1 MPAFPLIRPADVRV
15 AREAEQL
22 VERRLAG
29 AVIADR
35 QLAHAEH
42 HVDEH
47 DVEPDAAGGR
57 HRRHVVAAGV
67 AEGAQPF
74 LGEPARHRHQ
84 LRRGAHRVVGAEHAD
99 RRGHAAGGEP
109 AERERRDPGLRAGLA
124 AAAGEVDVPVDQ
136 AGDDPAPAEVHFLD
150 AERAVERRDVTPD
163 PDHPL
168 AGHQQVAATLRRGV
182 VQLRVPEQQQHRTVR
197 AAHSSLNPP
206 TAPVSRSA
214 ASARWVAL
222 DEISSVEAL
231 SCCAAAAISSAAA
244 A

>member
-1 MPAFPLIRPADVRV
+1 MWQKALRPSWVSPRATVTSSAVVRTV
-15 AREAEQL
+15 SSVPSTPTA
-22 VERRLAG
+22 VVTPPER
-29 AVIADR
+29 
-35 QLAHAEH
+35 
-42 HVDEH
+42 
-47 DVEPDAAGGR
+47 
-57 HRRHVVAAGV
+57 
-67 AEGAQPF
+67 
-74 LGEPARHRHQ
+74 
-84 LRRGAHRVVGAEHAD
+84 
-99 RRGHAAGGEP
+99 EP